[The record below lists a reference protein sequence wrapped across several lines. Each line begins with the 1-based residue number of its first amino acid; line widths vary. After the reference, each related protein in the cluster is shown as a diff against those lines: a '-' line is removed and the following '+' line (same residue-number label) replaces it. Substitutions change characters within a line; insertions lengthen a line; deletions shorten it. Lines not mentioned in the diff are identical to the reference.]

1 MKDFPTDS
9 TGIDFLKIE
18 LNSYLHF
25 FLKNE
30 VNLDETMW
38 EMWGKKIKALEVLK
52 ETMDEFSSFGIA
64 QSFLRQHWNQKA
76 WRRRWK
82 DLTAKKRF

>member
-1 MKDFPTDS
+1 MHQYWNLVYNKDVTSGQQEMKDFPTDS

-64 QSFLRQHWNQKA
+64 QSFLRQH
-76 WRRRWK
+76 
-82 DLTAKKRF
+82 